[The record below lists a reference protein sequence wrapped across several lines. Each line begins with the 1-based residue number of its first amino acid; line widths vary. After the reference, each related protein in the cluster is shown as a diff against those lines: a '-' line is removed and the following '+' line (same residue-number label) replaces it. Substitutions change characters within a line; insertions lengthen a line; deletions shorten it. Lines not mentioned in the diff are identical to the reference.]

1 MKNVGNMPVNMSV
14 LWMSNNKLTIL
25 SKEIIKFVP
34 KLRDFNVENNQFHN
48 FPAALAKTVAKGPKM
63 SFKGTYIYYIISII
77 PIET

>member
-14 LWMSNNKLTIL
+14 LWMSNNKLTVL

-34 KLRDFNVENNQFHN
+34 KLRDFNVENNQFNN
-48 FPAALAKTVAKGPKM
+48 FPAALAKTIAKGPKM
-63 SFKGTYIYYIISII
+63 SFKGTHNYYTNGVI